1 MSYFWF
7 ISFVFLLILEIIT
20 INLVSVWFAIGAIFA
35 FFLSL
40 FTDAIILQ
48 IALFIVM
55 SAIALFITKPF
66 IKRMRCHE
74 RVATNADR
82 IIGKTGVVV
91 KPISKHYPGEVKVMG
106 ALWTAVSD
114 KDILENEEV
123 IVEKIDGVKIQVK
136 RI

>member
-20 INLVSVWFAIGAIFA
+20 INLVSIWFAIGAVFA

-40 FTDAIILQ
+40 FTDQVILQ

-55 SAIALFITKPF
+55 SGITLFITKPF
-66 IKRMRCHE
+66 MKKIRYHE
-74 RVATNADR
+74 KIATNADR
-82 IIGKTGVVV
+82 IIGKTGYVV
-91 KPISKHYPGEVKVMG
+91 KPICKHSPGQVKVMG
-106 ALWTAVSD
+106 TLWTAVSD
-114 KDILENEEV
+114 RDILENEEV
-123 IVEKIDGVKIQVK
+123 MVEKIDGVKIQVK

>member
-20 INLVSVWFAIGAIFA
+20 INLVSIWFAIGAIFA

-40 FTDAIILQ
+40 FTDQVILQ

-55 SAIALFITKPF
+55 SGITLFITKPF
-66 IKRMRCHE
+66 MKKIRYHE
-74 RVATNADR
+74 KIATNADR
-82 IIGKTGVVV
+82 IIGKTGYVV
-91 KPISKHYPGEVKVMG
+91 KPICKHNPGQVKVMG

-114 KDILENEEV
+114 RDILENEEV
-123 IVEKIDGVKIQVK
+123 MVEKIDGVKIQVK
-136 RI
+136 RL